1 MALHGAHVSG
11 EVTSGANDLEDA
23 TVVAIRAGDAKAFTS
38 TTDATGAYSMTLL
51 CGHLRH
57 DRIEVPGHPQTLADQ
72 VVVSDTSPTSTS
84 AYPMTTYPLSGQL
97 FENGSCDP
105 ITGTVAI
112 GAPANMT
119 VTTDAQGMYQ
129 VLLLRYVHL
138 TARASVIG
146 YQPAVETVTVAGAA
160 DEELHPGRGP

>member
-1 MALHGAHVSG
+1 
-11 EVTSGANDLEDA
+11 
-23 TVVAIRAGDAKAFTS
+23 
-38 TTDATGAYSMTLL
+38 
-51 CGHLRH
+51 
-57 DRIEVPGHPQTLADQ
+57 
-72 VVVSDTSPTSTS
+72 
-84 AYPMTTYPLSGQL
+84 MTTYPLSGQL

-119 VTTDAQGMYQ
+119 VTTDAAGMYS
-129 VLLLRYVHL
+129 VLLLRHVHL

-146 YQPAVETVTVAGAA
+146 YQPVAETVTIGKRGP